1 MKGWLVVGLGSFY
14 NRFEFLLCECD
25 DVGND
30 VRFVCYCKWCYLVLL
45 VVVMWCWDS
54 VIGWND
60 LGLDEG

>member
-1 MKGWLVVGLGSFY
+1 MGLGSPY
-14 NRFEFLLCECD
+14 NRFELLLRERD

-30 VRFVCYCKWCYLVLL
+30 VRFACYHKRCHLVLL
-45 VVVMWCWDS
+45 AVVVRRRDS